1 MRRNTYEKILLFS
14 AAVLTL
20 GISVAGTTS
29 VASAATNSDSKETV
43 SFNVQNVTNNEQ
55 LANSIFSMKNALPHT
70 AAPGGV
76 PGGWSR
82 VPGHSDTGWK
92 VWHRW

>member
-1 MRRNTYEKILLFS
+1 MKKFLLFS

-55 LANSIFSMKNALPHT
+55 LANSIFSIEKSTLFT
-70 AAPGGV
+70 
-76 PGGWSR
+76 
-82 VPGHSDTGWK
+82 HSDNS
-92 VWHRW
+92 V

>member
-1 MRRNTYEKILLFS
+1 MKKLLVFS
-14 AAVLTL
+14 AAVLAF
-20 GISVAGTTS
+20 GVSVEGTTS
-29 VASAATNSDSKETV
+29 IASVATNGDSEETV
-43 SFNVQNVTNNEQ
+43 SFNVQNVTDNEQ
-55 LANSIFSMKNALPHT
+55 LANSIFSMKTALPHT

-92 VWHRW
+92 VWHR

>member
-1 MRRNTYEKILLFS
+1 MKKFLVLS
-14 AAVLTL
+14 AAVLAF
-20 GISVAGTTS
+20 GVSVEGTAS
-29 VASAATNSDSKETV
+29 VASAATKSDSEETV
-43 SFNVQNVTNNEQ
+43 TFNVQTVSNNSYSTD
-55 LANSIFSMKNALPHT
+55 SIFSMKTALPHT

-92 VWHRW
+92 VWPR